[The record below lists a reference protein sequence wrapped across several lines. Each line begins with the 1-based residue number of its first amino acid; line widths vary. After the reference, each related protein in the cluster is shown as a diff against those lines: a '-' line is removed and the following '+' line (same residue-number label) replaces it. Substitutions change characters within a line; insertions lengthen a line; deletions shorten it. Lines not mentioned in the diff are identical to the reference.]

1 MLSVQIHRGVTAGPG
16 GRQAMPLLLVLFC
29 QSAPFD
35 TPTEITIAEL
45 AHLDGVRVGALRT
58 VAAPE
63 GKDGKL
69 LRTTSTLDLTLR
81 RYGSVVRLRRE
92 EVTVEAP
99 DGQVQGVSL
108 RQGSPGGR
116 QLVLTGTRDGDS
128 MRVQVDGGK
137 IERTLQWPD
146 GILGLWKQQKYF
158 AERKPKPGE
167 RFGFYRYEPTYN
179 AVVTVRGVVTGREA
193 IEVLGAKRTLWRAEL
208 TPDRL
213 NVPGHSVQPP
223 KSIWWLDD
231 AYVPVRRQIELDGLG
246 TVILSRTTPEKAAAP
261 AAAAVDIGSRSLLAL
276 DRAIPR
282 PFETRSVLYHVT
294 VQAGDD
300 DPESVLVRDGHQE
313 VRNLRGQSFE
323 LLVHPVRPGTKGDA
337 RPEAEYLGSSHFID
351 ADDAGIK
358 ELARRAA
365 NGETDLWKKALRIER
380 FVKNLMA
387 NDNAAPLV
395 PASQVARS
403 PRGDCRHH
411 AFLTAALCRAEGLPS
426 RTAIGLLYVFRGGP
440 KLGFHTWVEV
450 LIDGQWLG
458 LDSTLGRGG
467 VSAAHVKISDHSWH
481 ETASLT
487 PLLPAS
493 RVPGKL
499 RVKVL
504 RTE

>member
-1 MLSVQIHRGVTAGPG
+1 
-16 GRQAMPLLLVLFC
+16 MPLLLVLFC
-29 QSAPFD
+29 QSAISRVD
-35 TPTEITIAEL
+35 SEITIAEV
-45 AHLDGVRVGALRT
+45 AHLDGARIGTLFT
-58 VAAPE
+58 VVAPE

-69 LRTTSTLDLTLR
+69 LRATATLDLTLR

-92 EVTVEAP
+92 EATLETP
-99 DGQVQGVSL
+99 DGKVQALSM

-116 QLVLTGTRDGDS
+116 QLLLTGTRDGEH

-137 IERTLQWPD
+137 IERRLRWPD
-146 GILGLWKQQKYF
+146 DVLGLWRQQQYF
-158 AERKPKPGE
+158 ADRKPKPGE

-179 AVVTVRGVVTGREA
+179 AVLTVRGAVTGRESV
-193 IEVLGAKRTLWRAEL
+193 EVLGAKRSLWRVEL

-223 KSIWWLDD
+223 KSVWWLDD
-231 AYVPVRRQIELDGLG
+231 AFVPVRRQLELDGLG
-246 TVILSRTTPEKAAAP
+246 TVLLMRTTPEKAVAG
-261 AAAAVDIGSRSLLAL
+261 AAAAVDIGSRSLIAL

-282 PFETRSVLYHVT
+282 PYETRSVLYHVT
-294 VQAGDD
+294 VQGDD
-300 DPESVLVRDGHQE
+300 DPESVLARDGHQE
-313 VRNLRGQSFE
+313 VQNARGRSFE
-323 LLVHPVRPGTKGDA
+323 LLVHPARPGTRGDA
-337 RPEAEYLGSSHFID
+337 RAEAEYLGSSHFID
-351 ADDAGIK
+351 AADPRIK
-358 ELARRAA
+358 ELARRAV
-365 NGETDLWKKALRIER
+365 NGEADPWKKALRIER
-380 FVKNLMA
+380 YVKGLMA

-440 KLGFHTWVEV
+440 KLGFHTWAEV

-467 VSAAHVKISDHSWH
+467 VSGAHVKITDHSWH

-487 PLLPAS
+487 PLLPVS
-493 RVPGKL
+493 RLPGKL

-504 RTE
+504 RAE